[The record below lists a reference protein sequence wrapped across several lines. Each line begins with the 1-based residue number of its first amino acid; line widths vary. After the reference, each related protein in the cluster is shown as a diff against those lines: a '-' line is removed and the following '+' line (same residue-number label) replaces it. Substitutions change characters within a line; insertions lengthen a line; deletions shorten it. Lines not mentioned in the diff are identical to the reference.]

1 MSSDAPS
8 ADPSLRHAFE
18 RARDADAGAAELAC
32 YRARLATEGPTL
44 VAMCGIGRLLVPLA
58 AGGAA
63 MHGVD
68 GSAAAI
74 AVAQARLAER
84 ECDAL
89 LVRQALDEL
98 NLAFRYRAA
107 FLPDGALNRI
117 DDPTRA
123 LEGLRRVAAH
133 LVAPASLVVDLAVP
147 AEARHAPGAPVVE
160 MRTATTADGAR
171 IGWRSETRVD
181 VEGRRIDRIDRFEK
195 RSGRAIVA
203 RHDERIAFTWYERDE
218 IAPMLESAGFAN
230 VEIESAPWIADGD
243 AERWVV
249 SATLA

>member
-1 MSSDAPS
+1 MSSEAPS

-18 RARDADAGAAELAC
+18 RARDADAGDAELAFH
-32 YRARLATEGPTL
+32 RARLADEGPTL

-58 AGGAA
+58 AGGATV
-63 MHGVD
+63 HGAD
-68 GSAAAI
+68 ASAAAI

-84 ECDAL
+84 HCDAL

-117 DDPTRA
+117 VDPTRA

-133 LVAPASLVVDLAVP
+133 LVAPAALVVDLAVP
-147 AEARHAPGAPVVE
+147 AEARHAPGAPLVE
-160 MRTATTADGAR
+160 MRTATAADGTR
-171 IGWRSETRVD
+171 VGWRSETRVD

-195 RSGRAIVA
+195 REGRAIVA
-203 RHDERIAFTWYERDE
+203 RHDERVALTWYERDE
-218 IAPMLESAGFAN
+218 IAPMLEIAGFAN
-230 VEIESAPWIADGD
+230 VEIETAPWIADGD
-243 AERWVV
+243 AERWVAI
-249 SATLA
+249 ATLA